1 MSELIIAPYAP
12 ALIESLRSAGY
23 SLESAIADII
33 DNSISAGAKR
43 VSIRYL
49 PQDNPYIAIL
59 DDGAGMTPDEL
70 TEAMR
75 HGNRDPG
82 EARLENDLG
91 RFGLGM
97 KTASLSQCRKLTV
110 ISQKDN
116 QLSARCWD
124 INLIAKR
131 GNWVLYL
138 PGVKE
143 IGPLPLVSELKANS
157 RGTIVLWQQLDRVAA
172 GENNVQQALS
182 TKMDLVRRH
191 LALVFH
197 KYLSG
202 EQIQNKIEIVLN
214 DNPVAA
220 FDPFF
225 SRHPATQVLQEEVI
239 RIADNNVFIK
249 AYILPH
255 ISKLSREE
263 LNSAGGE
270 EGLRHNQGFYVY
282 RSHRLITW
290 GTWFRLTKQAELSKL
305 ARVSV
310 NIPNALDHLWTLDIK
325 KSTAYPPEEV
335 RKNLSRI
342 IEKIVGTSRR
352 VYTYRGRVTR
362 NDNLIHCWNRVE
374 GRDGISYVM
383 NREHPVTKVFSDRL
397 DVDNRKMFELFLETI
412 ERTFPAD
419 ALYADM
425 ASDRPRKSSDE
436 ISKERLIELVFCL
449 LETAETIEGGRKRLL
464 DNLVYMDPF
473 CQCPD
478 ITESILKELEDG
490 RQ

>member
-1 MSELIIAPYAP
+1 MPELVIAPYAP
-12 ALIESLRSAGY
+12 ALIESLRSTGY

-33 DNSISAGAKR
+33 DNSISAGSKQIS
-43 VSIRYL
+43 VRYS

-59 DDGAGMTPDEL
+59 DNGVGMTPNEL

-82 EARLENDLG
+82 EIRSETDLG
-91 RFGLGM
+91 RFGLGL

-110 ISQKDN
+110 ISLKEN

-131 GNWVLYL
+131 ADWVLYI
-138 PGVKE
+138 PGENE
-143 IGPLPLVSELKANS
+143 IESLPLISELNAQG
-157 RGTIVLWQQLDRVAA
+157 RGTIVLWQELDRVAA
-172 GENNVQQALS
+172 GERNIQHALS

-197 KYLSG
+197 RYLSG
-202 EQIQNKIEIVLN
+202 EQILNKLEIILN
-214 DNPVAA
+214 GNPVVP

-225 SRHPATQVLQEEVI
+225 SKHPATQILQEEVI

-255 ISKLSREE
+255 ISKLSIEE
-263 LNSAGGE
+263 LYSAGGE
-270 EGLRHNQGFYVY
+270 EGLRHYQGFYVY

-335 RKNLSRI
+335 RRNLSRI
-342 IEKIVGTSRR
+342 IDKIVGTSHR

-362 NDNLIHCWNRVE
+362 NDNLIHCWNRIE
-374 GRDGISYVM
+374 GRNGVNYVM
-383 NREHPVTKVFSDRL
+383 NREHPVIKSFSDRL
-397 DVDNRKMFELFLETI
+397 DVDNRKMFELLMETI

-425 ASDRPRKSSDE
+425 ASDRPRKPSE
-436 ISKERLIELVFCL
+436 EVSKERLMELVLCL
-449 LETAETIEGGRKRLL
+449 LDTAETIGGGRERLL
-464 DNLVYMDPF
+464 DNLACMDPF
-473 CQCPD
+473 CQYPD
-478 ITESILKELEDG
+478 ITESILRELKDG
-490 RQ
+490 CR